1 MKKKILWGVLAIAVG
16 IQLFRPEQTN
26 PAVAPGA
33 DFLESTQADP
43 AVAQIVKQACYDCH
57 SHETKWP
64 WYSHIN
70 PIGWVVSDHVVEG
83 RDELNFSDWTS
94 YSAKKADHKLEESME
109 YVKKDEMPLPGY
121 VLLHAE
127 ARLSMEQKELIV
139 AHFDRVRAGLDVPEE
154 D

>member
-16 IQLFRPEQTN
+16 IQLIRPEQTN

-33 DFLESTQADP
+33 DFLVATQADP

-94 YSAKKADHKLEESME
+94 YSAKKADHKLEESIE

-121 VLLHAE
+121 VLLHDE
-127 ARLSMEQKELIV
+127 ARLNKKQKDSLLVFLRKVRGELG
-139 AHFDRVRAGLDVPEE
+139 HK
-154 D
+154 